1 VCVSAESRRNG
12 ALSAAVLPAFAPHP
26 LESAEVLGPHAGE
39 AVVLE
44 GVADFVFTE
53 RWAPML
59 GSNRQNPAAHLNG
72 RIPRRTHTRVQR
84 LVACQVGSLLNV
96 LLSTRIEYQGQCAW
110 AIVTR

>member
-26 LESAEVLGPHAGE
+26 RESAEVLGPHAGE

-53 RWAPML
+53 QMGPDIGQQPPKPGGPLERANPEADAHPSATPSGVPSWQA
-59 GSNRQNPAAHLNG
+59 SECVVVYQN
-72 RIPRRTHTRVQR
+72 
-84 LVACQVGSLLNV
+84 
-96 LLSTRIEYQGQCAW
+96 
-110 AIVTR
+110 